1 MPTGLVKPNDTGSD
15 ESKKKVTIYTTIAPA
30 QEKKKR
36 SERKYRDE
44 RKEELYR
51 RSRLKSCANR

>member
-30 QEKKKR
+30 QEKKK
-36 SERKYRDE
+36 
-44 RKEELYR
+44 EE
-51 RSRLKSCANR
+51 